1 MNQERTHFI
10 LLIEN
15 YSWPLSYC
23 IVTKIRLTEGRA
35 NFSKYGSY
43 YKHLDPDVILWIL
56 LNIYQTATKIV
67 HEKLTIK
74 LNKNPQHYISTAN
87 INIIIMH
94 GI

>member
-1 MNQERTHFI
+1 MATY
-10 LLIEN
+10 LL
-15 YSWPLSYC
+15 YRYHLS
-23 IVTKIRLTEGRA
+23 IRLTEGRA

-43 YKHLDPDVILWIL
+43 YKHLDPDVFLWIL

-67 HEKLTIK
+67 HKKLTIK